1 MAKKF
6 FVNLPVKD
14 LKKSIEFFT
23 GIGFT
28 LNPLFTDDNAACIII
43 SENIFAMLLTEKT
56 FGNFTKK
63 EIADAA
69 KTTEVL
75 MSIDAESREEV
86 NKLVE
91 AAKAA
96 GGTLYS
102 DAADYGWMYLHGF
115 ADPDGHQWEVF
126 CMDESK
132 MPEEM
137 IRKGKENENRI
148 SIVVETLI
156 NAPADKLWELWTE
169 PEHITKWNNASDD
182 WHTPR
187 AENDL
192 RAGGKFLS
200 RMEARDGSAGF
211 DFEGTYTNVKPN
223 ERIEYVL
230 ADGRKV
236 KIEFNQ
242 EGNKCRITEIFDAEY
257 SNPAQMQKKGWQ
269 SILDNFKKYAE
280 KSV

>member
-1 MAKKF
+1 
-6 FVNLPVKD
+6 
-14 LKKSIEFFT
+14 
-23 GIGFT
+23 
-28 LNPLFTDDNAACIII
+28 
-43 SENIFAMLLTEKT
+43 
-56 FGNFTKK
+56 
-63 EIADAA
+63 
-69 KTTEVL
+69 
-75 MSIDAESREEV
+75 
-86 NKLVE
+86 
-91 AAKAA
+91 
-96 GGTLYS
+96 
-102 DAADYGWMYLHGF
+102 
-115 ADPDGHQWEVF
+115 
-126 CMDESK
+126 
-132 MPEEM
+132 M

-192 RAGGKFLS
+192 RAGGKFLW

-242 EGNKCRITEIFDAEY
+242 EGNKCRITETFDAEN
-257 SNPAQMQKKGWQ
+257 SNPAEMQKKGWQ

>member
-6 FVNLPVKD
+6 FVNLPVRD
-14 LKKSIEFFT
+14 LKKSVEFFT

-28 LNPLFTDDNAACIII
+28 LNPLFTNENAACIII
-43 SENIFAMLLTEKT
+43 SENIFAMLLTENA
-56 FGNFTKK
+56 FRNFTKK
-63 EIADAA
+63 EIADAE

-75 MSIDAESREEV
+75 ISIDAESREGV
-86 NKLVE
+86 VKLVE

-96 GGTLYS
+96 GGNIYM

-115 ADPDGHQWEVF
+115 TDPDGHQWEVF

-137 IRKGKENENRI
+137 ARKGTEKENRT

-156 NAPADKLWELWTE
+156 NAPAEKLWKLWTE

-192 RAGGKFLS
+192 RTGGKFLS

-211 DFEGTYTNVKPN
+211 DFEGTYTIVIPN

-242 EGNKCRITEIFDAEY
+242 KGNKCRITETFDAEN
-257 SNPAQMQKKGWQ
+257 SNPVEMQKNGWQ
-269 SILDNFKKYAE
+269 SILNNFKKYAE